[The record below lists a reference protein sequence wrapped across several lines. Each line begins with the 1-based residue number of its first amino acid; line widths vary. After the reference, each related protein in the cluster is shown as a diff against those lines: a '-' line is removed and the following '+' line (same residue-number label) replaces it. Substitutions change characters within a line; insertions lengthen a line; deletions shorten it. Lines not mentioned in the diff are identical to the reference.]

1 MTGLDS
7 DLDPD
12 DLALVAS
19 DHRTA
24 NDVYHLPDPDDP
36 RRTRYGDC
44 GQPDGEWD
52 TIPREVAERERRLC
66 QLCDPDA
73 ETHGPRKPQ
82 RRSLRRAI
90 AAGDVEVDG

>member
-1 MTGLDS
+1 MNDS
-7 DLDPD
+7 DPAPD
-12 DLALVAS
+12 DPVLVAS

-24 NDVYHLPDPDDP
+24 NDIYHLPDPDDST
-36 RRTRYGDC
+36 RTRHGDC
-44 GQPDGEWD
+44 GQPDGEWRPA
-52 TIPREVAERERRLC
+52 PREIAERDRRLC

-90 AAGDVEVDG
+90 ATGDVEVDG